1 MSFLTA
7 ACAARAGQ
15 HYCHNRFRTT
25 FAAAAIVSLALLSL
39 SCGNSGHGTAPGP
52 DHNAYVTLPARGS
65 VLLLHISGATGAI
78 TLGAETPQVENAT
91 PTGLALLPNKKFLY
105 AMNSLANTISIF
117 AVNGDASLSLT
128 ATPTPVGFSPND
140 AVIDPS
146 GKFLLVTNNFGNNVS
161 VYSIDSGTGALSEV
175 AGSPFSTANSPTNI
189 LITPSGKFV
198 FVTSPGIGF
207 VTAFSFANGVLTPV
221 PGSPIYSGAGAAA
234 VAVDSSERYLYVVNP
249 QALNPPPLTTI
260 GNISAFN
267 IDPNTGA
274 LTNMAGS
281 PFTAANGIGPTAIT
295 VDPTGKF
302 VYAFTPQ
309 TSNSVWCFSI
319 TADTGQLVAVLNSPF
334 GVNAGGLFA
343 LFDPIGNNLYVG
355 NQTGNGVSALSRNL
369 STGAPTA
376 ISGSPFPTH
385 TAPGK
390 MVLAE

>member
-7 ACAARAGQ
+7 ASAARAGQ
-15 HYCHNRFRTT
+15 HCFRNRIRTT
-25 FAAAAIVSLALLSL
+25 FAIAAIVVLASICL

-52 DHNAYVTLPARGS
+52 NHNAYVTLPARGS

-78 TLGAETPQVENAT
+78 TLGAETPQVQDTT

-105 AMNSLANTISIF
+105 AMNSRANSISIF
-117 AVNGDASLSLT
+117 AVNSDASLSLT
-128 ATPTPVGFSPND
+128 ATPTPVPPSPND

-146 GKFLLVTNNFGNNVS
+146 GQFLLVTNSFVNNVS
-161 VYSIDSGTGALSEV
+161 VYSIDAGTGALTEV
-175 AGSPFSTANSPTNI
+175 GTPVYANASPTNI

-198 FVTSPGIGF
+198 FVTNPGIGF
-207 VTAFSFANGVLTPV
+207 VTVFSFSNGVLTPV
-221 PGSPIYSGAGAAA
+221 PGSPWPAGAGAAA

-249 QALNPPPLTTI
+249 QALNPPPLATI

-267 IDPNTGA
+267 IDPTTGA
-274 LTNMAGS
+274 LSKMAGS

-295 VDPTGKF
+295 LDPTGKF

-309 TSNSVWCFSI
+309 SSNSVWCFSI

-343 LFDPIGNNLYVG
+343 LFDPIGNSLYVG
-355 NQTGNGVSALSRNL
+355 NQTTNGVAGFSRNL
-369 STGAPTA
+369 STGAPTVIA
-376 ISGSPFPTH
+376 GSPFSTH

-390 MVLAE
+390 MVLSE

>member
-7 ACAARAGQ
+7 ARAARAGQ
-15 HYCHNRFRTT
+15 HYFQTT
-25 FAAAAIVSLALLSL
+25 FPAAVAIVSLALLSL
-39 SCGNSGHGTAPGP
+39 SCGNSGHGTSPGP

-78 TLGAETPQVENAT
+78 TLGTETPQVENAT

-117 AVNGDASLSLT
+117 SVAGDATLSLT
-128 ATPTPVGFSPND
+128 AAPTPVGFSPNN

-146 GKFLLVTNNFGNNVS
+146 GTFLLVTNNFGNDVS
-161 VYSIDSGTGALSEV
+161 VYSIDAGTGALSEV
-175 AGSPFSTANSPTNI
+175 AGSPFYANASPTNI

-198 FVTSPGIGF
+198 FVTNPGIGF
-207 VTAFSFANGVLTPV
+207 VTAFSFSNGVLTQV
-221 PGSPIYSGAGAAA
+221 PGSPMFSGAGAAA

-274 LTNMAGS
+274 LTKMEGS
-281 PFTAANGIGPTAIT
+281 PFTAANGVGPTAIT

-302 VYAFTPQ
+302 VYAFTAQ
-309 TSNSVWCFSI
+309 SSNSVWCFSI
-319 TADTGQLVAVLNSPF
+319 TASTGQLVPVASSPF

-355 NQTGNGVSALSRNL
+355 NQTANGVAGLSRNL
-369 STGAPTA
+369 STGAPTPIA
-376 ISGSPFPTH
+376 GSPFATH
-385 TAPGK
+385 TAPGR
-390 MVLAE
+390 MVLSE